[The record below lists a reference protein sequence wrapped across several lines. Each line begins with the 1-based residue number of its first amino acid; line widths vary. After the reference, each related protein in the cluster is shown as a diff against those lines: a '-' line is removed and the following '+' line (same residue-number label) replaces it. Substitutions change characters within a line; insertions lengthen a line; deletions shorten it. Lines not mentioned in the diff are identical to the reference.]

1 MAEKKPIKKINLANK
16 EAEDVELYYDPEYK
30 IQITQTNCTEC
41 PITIIQKGQ
50 PPNPDPPKGGGG
62 GGS

>member
-1 MAEKKPIKKINLANK
+1 MSEKKPIKKIELAN
-16 EAEDVELYYDPEYK
+16 AESEQVELYYDPEYK

-50 PPNPDPPKGGGG
+50 PPQPPPPPGS